1 MKRIL
6 FVTLGVI
13 VPAVAAV
20 GAALAAGGLSGAKA
34 ATAELQTIAQA
45 KRAGYTQK
53 VRDLA
58 GIACIEAS
66 DGSGAMGVHM
76 LNPKLLDG
84 KIDAARPEI
93 LVYEPLA
100 DGKAKLVALEYLVL
114 AKDWKGKRKPALF
127 GRPFD
132 TVEPGNR
139 YGLPKAYAL
148 HAWVWKANR
157 AGTFAPY
164 NAEVDCRPGR

>member
-1 MKRIL
+1 MKRKL
-6 FVTLGVI
+6 VVTIALL
-13 VPAVAAV
+13 VPAVVAV

-58 GIACIEAS
+58 GIACIQ
-66 DGSGAMGVHM
+66 DPGGSGTMGVHM

-84 KIDAARPEI
+84 KIDAKQPEI
-93 LVYEPLA
+93 LVYEPLPN
-100 DGKAKLVALEYLVL
+100 GKAKLVALEYLVL
-114 AKDWKGKRKPALF
+114 AKDWKGARPPALF
-127 GRPFD
+127 GRRFD

-148 HAWVWKANR
+148 HAWIWKANP

-164 NAEVDCRPGR
+164 NAKVDCRPGR